1 MFLSEIAEPDPKIT
15 RLVTIVNQLKT
26 DVDNGK
32 IKSDWTV
39 DQLLNYFRKYDI
51 IIDKN
56 DLYKMIKKPPLK
68 NAISNIQGD
77 KLVFKGQEGE
87 TPDIES
93 TTPDDQKKIVAQMA
107 KNTLK

>member
-15 RLVTIVNQLKT
+15 RLVTIVDQLKT

-32 IKSDWTV
+32 IKPDWTV
-39 DQLLNYFRKYDI
+39 DQLLSYFRKYDI
-51 IIDKN
+51 IIDKT

-77 KLVFKGQEGE
+77 KVIFKGQESKKAE
-87 TPDIES
+87 VEP

>member
-15 RLVTIVNQLKT
+15 RLVTIVDQLKT

-32 IKSDWTV
+32 MKSDWTV
-39 DQLLNYFRKYDI
+39 DQLLSYFRKYDI

-77 KLVFKGQEGE
+77 KVVFKGQEGE

>member
-1 MFLSEIAEPDPKIT
+1 MFLSEIAEPSPKIT
-15 RLVTIVNQLKT
+15 RLVTVVDQLKT
-26 DVDNGK
+26 DLDTGK
-32 IKSDWTV
+32 IKSEWTV

-51 IIDKN
+51 IIDKT

-68 NAISNIQGD
+68 NVISNIQGD
-77 KLVFKGQEGE
+77 KIVFKGQDSEV
-87 TPDIES
+87 PDIKS

>member
-1 MFLSEIAEPDPKIT
+1 MFLSEIAEPSPKIT
-15 RLVTIVNQLKT
+15 RLVTVVDQLKT
-26 DVDNGK
+26 DLDTGK
-32 IKSDWTV
+32 IKSEWTV

-51 IIDKN
+51 IIDKT

-68 NAISNIQGD
+68 NVISNIQGD
-77 KLVFKGQEGE
+77 KIVFKGQDSEV
-87 TPDIES
+87 PVIKS

>member
-1 MFLSEIAEPDPKIT
+1 MFLSEIAEPSPKIT
-15 RLVTIVNQLKT
+15 RLVTVVDQLKT
-26 DVDNGK
+26 DLDTGK
-32 IKSDWTV
+32 IKSEWTV

-51 IIDKN
+51 IIDKT

-68 NAISNIQGD
+68 NVISNIQGD
-77 KLVFKGQEGE
+77 KIVFKGQAGK
-87 TPDIES
+87 TPVVEP

>member
-32 IKSDWTV
+32 MKSDWTV

-77 KLVFKGQEGE
+77 KVVFKGQEGE
-87 TPDIES
+87 IPDIES

>member
-32 IKSDWTV
+32 MKSDWTV

-77 KLVFKGQEGE
+77 KVVFKGQEGE

>member
-15 RLVTIVNQLKT
+15 RLVTIVDQLKT

-32 IKSDWTV
+32 MKSDWTV
-39 DQLLNYFRKYDI
+39 DQLLSYFRKYDI

-77 KLVFKGQEGE
+77 KVIFKGQESE
-87 TPDIES
+87 KAEVEP
-93 TTPDDQKKIVAQMA
+93 TTTDDQKKIVAQMA

>member
-1 MFLSEIAEPDPKIT
+1 MFLSEIAEPSPKIT
-15 RLVTIVNQLKT
+15 RLVTVIDQLKT
-26 DVDNGK
+26 DLDNGK
-32 IKSDWTV
+32 IKSQWTV
-39 DQLLNYFRKYDI
+39 DQLLSYFRKYDI

-68 NAISNIQGD
+68 NIISNIQGD
-77 KLVFKGQEGE
+77 KVVFKGQDSKV
-87 TPDIES
+87 PDIKS

>member
-1 MFLSEIAEPDPKIT
+1 MFLSEIAEPSPKIT
-15 RLVTIVNQLKT
+15 RLVTVVDQLKT
-26 DVDNGK
+26 DLDNGK
-32 IKSDWTV
+32 IKSNWTV

-77 KLVFKGQEGE
+77 TVVFKGQSGK
-87 TPDIES
+87 TPDIEP
-93 TTPDDQKKIVAQMA
+93 TTSDDQKKIVAQMA

>member
-15 RLVTIVNQLKT
+15 RLVTIVDQLKT

-32 IKSDWTV
+32 IKPDWTV
-39 DQLLNYFRKYDI
+39 NQLLSYFRKYDI

-77 KLVFKGQEGE
+77 KVIFKGQESE
-87 TPDIES
+87 KADVKP